1 MTKNAQNI
9 TKEDVQYI
17 ASLSRI
23 HLQGEEVERLTKD
36 LENILGYV
44 HKLEKLDVRA
54 VEPTSHVLPL
64 ANVYREDE
72 VKPSLPQAEVMK
84 TAAAPHNGFFKVPKV
99 IQ

>member
-1 MTKNAQNI
+1 MTKSQKSI

-23 HLQGEEVERLTKD
+23 HLQGDEIERLTKD
-36 LENILGYV
+36 LENILHYV

-54 VEPTSHVLPL
+54 VAPTSHVLPL

-84 TAAAPHNGFFKVPKV
+84 VAVAPHNGFFKVPKV